1 MSERDDYAPGVPC
14 WVDTWQADAAA
25 TAAFYAELMGWETE
39 RTTPDDAEAQ
49 YVMCRLRGRD
59 VAAIGSGVAGAGASA
74 SAAGATAPAAG
85 ASASGAGA
93 SASGAGASGSGAGAS
108 GSAAG
113 ASVPAAGPAAGA
125 SGVGGAGA
133 SASPAGPGASPA
145 GTADTPAAWTTYVQV
160 ASVEDTVAKAREAGG
175 AIVAPPFDSLDG
187 GRIAIL
193 ADPAGATFGVWAP
206 GAHRGAQLVN
216 EPGAWTMSV
225 LLCDDPEP
233 AKRFYGAT
241 LGWTGDPFPLGD
253 AEGTLFRLDG
263 YVGGE
268 PSQPVPR
275 DVVAVMAP
283 ASGRP
288 AGWVAGFWVDDADA
302 TAARAPELGGTVV
315 AGPFDTAISRDAVIA
330 DPGGAVFSVSTAPP
344 AAR

>member
-59 VAAIGSGVAGAGASA
+59 VAAIGSGVAGAGAS
-74 SAAGATAPAAG
+74 
-85 ASASGAGA
+85 
-93 SASGAGASGSGAGAS
+93 
-108 GSAAG
+108 
-113 ASVPAAGPAAGA
+113 
-125 SGVGGAGA
+125 GVGGAGA
-133 SASPAGPGASPA
+133 SASAAGPGASPA
-145 GTADTPAAWTTYVQV
+145 GTAHTPAAWTTYVQV
-160 ASVEDTVAKAREAGG
+160 ASVQDTVAKAREAGG

-193 ADPAGATFGVWAP
+193 ADPVGASFGVWAP
-206 GAHRGAQLVN
+206 GAHRGAQVVN

-225 LLCDDPEP
+225 LLCDDAEP